1 MIDLIIK
8 ANRPEL
14 KPNSLKIYLSA
25 LKKLNDNQPITSIN
39 FLKDFDSIMNKL
51 DGKSQNTKKSYLNAV
66 VVALQALKEDKELIE
81 KYVKMRDGFQNEY
94 IELVKS
100 HKKSEK
106 QETNW
111 IEWKDYLAMI
121 EKLKD
126 NVKHLNRKKDWTT
139 EDIGNYQ
146 EYLIT
151 TLYKHYPVRNDF
163 HDMKVI
169 SKRDYNK
176 LSKED
181 KKKSN
186 FLVRSNPMLLIL
198 NEYKT
203 SKRYGE
209 KKIEIVPEVA
219 KVISTYLKH
228 HNTGYLL
235 NQPNDF
241 LKPMT
246 TNGVTR
252 SLQKISMREFDGK
265 KIGSSMLRHM
275 YLSHKYGDDVS
286 NKAEDSYVMGH
297 SLQQQDDYIKV

>member
-8 ANRPEL
+8 ASRPEL

-25 LKKLNDNQPITSIN
+25 LKKLNNNQPITSID
-39 FLKDFDSIMNKL
+39 FMKDYEGIIKKLENKS
-51 DGKSQNTKKSYLNAV
+51 KNTKKSYLNAV
-66 VVALQALKEDKELIE
+66 IVALQALKEDKELID
-81 KYVKMRDGFQNEY
+81 KYVQLRDGFQNDY
-94 IELVKS
+94 IEMVKA

-111 IEWKDYLAMI
+111 VEWKDYISMVD
-121 EKLKD
+121 ELKKR
-126 NVKHLNRKKDWTT
+126 VQHLNRKKVWTT
-139 EDIGNYQ
+139 EDIGAYQ
-146 EYLIT
+146 EYLLT

-169 SKRDYNK
+169 SKREYNK
-176 LSKED
+176 LSKND
-181 KKKSN
+181 KKETN
-186 FLVRSNPMLLIL
+186 YLVRGKPMLLIL

-209 KKIEIVPEVA
+209 KKIEVNPEVA
-219 KVISTYLKH
+219 QVIRTYLNH
-228 HNTGYLL
+228 HDTGYLL
-235 NQPNDF
+235 NQPNNYTQ
-241 LKPMT
+241 PMT

-275 YLSHKYGDDVS
+275 YLSDKYGEDVS

-297 SLQQQDDYIKV
+297 SLAQQDDYIKI